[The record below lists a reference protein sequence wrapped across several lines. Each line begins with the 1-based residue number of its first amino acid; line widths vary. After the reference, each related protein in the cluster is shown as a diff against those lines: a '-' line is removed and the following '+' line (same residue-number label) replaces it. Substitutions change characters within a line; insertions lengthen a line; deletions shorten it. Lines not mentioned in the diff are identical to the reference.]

1 MLFNGLLAEQDIE
14 GDVLVLRHTP
24 AHRDGELKV
33 FLPTIAAEQPELFNA
48 YQQTQNK
55 AVEGKMLKA
64 KYVASFIGLEKQQA
78 VFGTFCQLCLRDG
91 HVSGGAARG
100 IRTPDPIITNDV
112 LYRLSYCGPGA
123 VITPGWGH
131 CKQGLELS
139 ADRRR
144 GRETSRT
151 ASATSL
157 PVSAQAW
164 CPRLRSRATGWRPRF
179 TAGAPTCTIPVCA
192 AGCTGCGCRP

>member
-112 LYRLSYCGPGA
+112 LYQLSYCGA
-123 VITPGWGH
+123 
-131 CKQGLELS
+131 
-139 ADRRR
+139 
-144 GRETSRT
+144 
-151 ASATSL
+151 
-157 PVSAQAW
+157 
-164 CPRLRSRATGWRPRF
+164 
-179 TAGAPTCTIPVCA
+179 AGALCYRWADGLASKRGPTGD
-192 AGCTGCGCRP
+192 AGTWTLSFRQYGIIHPSLKQSYRVLS